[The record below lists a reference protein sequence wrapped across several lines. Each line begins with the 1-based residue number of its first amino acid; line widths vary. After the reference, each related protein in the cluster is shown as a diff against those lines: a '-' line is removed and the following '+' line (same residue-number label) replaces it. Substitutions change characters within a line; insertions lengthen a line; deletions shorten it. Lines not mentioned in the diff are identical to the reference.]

1 MRGGVGITASSRS
14 TSSLARS
21 LLITARPRQWTKNL
35 LVFAAPATGRVL
47 LEPGVFA
54 DVILTFVAFTLT
66 ASGVYFVNDI
76 IDRHEDAA
84 HPRKRLRPIAAGE
97 LSVRVAATAG
107 TILVAGGLV
116 VAFVAGGP
124 ALVAVLGG
132 YVALGLCY
140 AFVLRR
146 VALLDLAAIAGGF
159 MLRAIAGGVAVDV
172 HLSSWFLI
180 VAAFG
185 SLFIAASKRHA
196 EFVRLDGAR
205 AGNER
210 SSLTEYTEPY
220 LRFVQYSAST
230 VCITA
235 YCLWAFEGAVISTTW
250 SGLSIIPFA
259 LGIFRYALLVD
270 SGRGETPEDL
280 LLRDPTLL
288 GLGAAWAAFLAT
300 GLVLS

>member
-1 MRGGVGITASSRS
+1 VGLTASSRS

-21 LLITARPRQWTKNL
+21 LLITARPRQWSKNL

-54 DVILTFVAFTLT
+54 DVLLTFVAFTLT

-76 IDRHEDAA
+76 IDRREDAD

-97 LSVRVAATAG
+97 IPVPLAAATGAV
-107 TILVAGGLV
+107 LVLGGV
-116 VAFVAGGP
+116 WVAFVAGGAP
-124 ALVAVLGG
+124 LVAVVGG
-132 YVALGLCY
+132 YVVLALCY
-140 AFVLRR
+140 AFVLRS

-159 MLRAIAGGVAVDV
+159 MLRAVAGGVAVDV

-180 VAAFG
+180 VTAFG

-196 EFVRLDGAR
+196 EFVRLDGGT
-205 AGNER
+205 GNGR
-210 SSLTEYTEPY
+210 PTLAEYSEPY

-235 YCLWAFEGAVISTTW
+235 YCLWAFEGAVISTVW

-280 LLRDPTLL
+280 LLRDPVLL
-288 GLGAAWAAFLAT
+288 GLGVAWLACLAA
-300 GLVLS
+300 GLIYS

>member
-1 MRGGVGITASSRS
+1 MGLTASSRS
-14 TSSLARS
+14 TSSLARA
-21 LLITARPRQWTKNL
+21 LLVTARPRQWTKNL

-47 LEPGVFA
+47 LEPGVFV
-54 DVILTFVAFTLT
+54 DVLLTFVAFTLT
-66 ASGVYFVNDI
+66 ASGAYFVNDI
-76 IDRHEDAA
+76 IDRHEDVR

-97 LSVRVAATAG
+97 LSVAAAAAASA
-107 TILVAGGLV
+107 ILVAGGLL
-116 VAFVAGGP
+116 VAFLAGGAP
-124 ALVAVLGG
+124 LVAVVGG
-132 YVALGLCY
+132 YVVLALCY

-159 MLRAIAGGVAVDV
+159 MLRAIAGGVAADV

-196 EFVRLDGAR
+196 EFVRLDGAPSED
-205 AGNER
+205 GR
-210 SSLTEYTEPY
+210 SSLMEYSEPY

-235 YCLWAFEGAVISTTW
+235 YCLWAFEGAVIPTVW

-259 LGIFRYALLVD
+259 LGVFRYALLVD

-280 LLRDPTLL
+280 LLRDAPLL
-288 GLGAAWAAFLAT
+288 GLGVAWVAFLAA
-300 GLVLS
+300 GLALS

>member
-1 MRGGVGITASSRS
+1 MGLTASSRS
-14 TSSLARS
+14 TSSLARA

-47 LEPGVFA
+47 LEPGVFV
-54 DVILTFVAFTLT
+54 DVLLTFVAFTLT
-66 ASGVYFVNDI
+66 ASGAYFVNDI
-76 IDRHEDAA
+76 IDRHEDAG

-97 LSVRVAATAG
+97 LSVVAAAAASA
-107 TILVAGGLV
+107 ILVAGGLL
-116 VAFVAGGP
+116 VAFLAGGAP
-124 ALVAVLGG
+124 LVAVVGG
-132 YVALGLCY
+132 YVVLALCY

-196 EFVRLDGAR
+196 EFVRLDGAPSED
-205 AGNER
+205 GR
-210 SSLTEYTEPY
+210 SSLMEYSEPY

-235 YCLWAFEGAVISTTW
+235 YCLWAFEGAVIPTVW

-259 LGIFRYALLVD
+259 LGVFRYALLVD

-280 LLRDPTLL
+280 LLRDAPLL
-288 GLGAAWAAFLAT
+288 GLGVAWVAFLAA
-300 GLVLS
+300 GLVVS

>member
-1 MRGGVGITASSRS
+1 MGLTASSRS

-47 LEPGVFA
+47 LEPGVFV
-54 DVILTFVAFTLT
+54 DVALTFVAFTLT

-76 IDRHEDAA
+76 IDRHEDVA

-97 LSVRVAATAG
+97 LTVPVAATASA
-107 TILVAGGLV
+107 ILV
-116 VAFVAGGP
+116 VAGLAIAFAAGGGP
-124 ALVAVLGG
+124 LVAVVGG
-132 YVALGLCY
+132 YVVLALCY
-140 AFVLRR
+140 AFVLRKI
-146 VALLDLAAIAGGF
+146 ALLDLAAIAGGF
-159 MLRAIAGGVAVDV
+159 MLRAVAGGVAVDV

-196 EFVRLDGAR
+196 EFVRLDRGGS
-205 AGNER
+205 GNRR
-210 SSLTEYTEPY
+210 SSFTEYSEPY

-235 YCLWAFEGAVISTTW
+235 YCLWAFEGGVISTVW

-280 LLRDPTLL
+280 LLRDPALV
-288 GLGAAWAAFLAT
+288 GLGVAWAAFLAA